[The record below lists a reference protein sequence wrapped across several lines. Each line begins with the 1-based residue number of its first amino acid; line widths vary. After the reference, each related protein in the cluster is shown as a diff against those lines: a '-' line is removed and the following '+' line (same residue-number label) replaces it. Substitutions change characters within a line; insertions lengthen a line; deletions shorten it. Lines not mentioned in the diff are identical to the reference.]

1 MKQPYNNKVTNIPFV
16 FTLEELGVFMPI
28 RKLIKITCTVVL
40 SLLVI
45 ILLFIGLRI
54 NSYKIFIT
62 SLVDGEKQIGLNKN
76 MTGFATDFPNIYSSG
91 DFGIVVVNVLPY
103 GTVRIIPNHE
113 GFSTTFVSPQDANL
127 ESLQRAYGEKLIILD
142 SIDQFSEDERKI
154 ISEITK
160 KDSKPRYDRD
170 TWVTRSY

>member
-1 MKQPYNNKVTNIPFV
+1 
-16 FTLEELGVFMPI
+16 MPI
-28 RKLIKITCTVVL
+28 KKLIKISCTVVL

-45 ILLFIGLRI
+45 ILLFVGIRI
-54 NSYKIFIT
+54 YEYQIFIT
-62 SLVDGEKQIGLNKN
+62 SLVDYGKRTGLNKN
-76 MTGFATDFPNIYSSG
+76 MTGFTTDFPYIYSNG

-103 GTVRIIPNHE
+103 GTVRIIPNHK
-113 GFSTTFVSPQDANL
+113 GFSKTFESPEDANL
-127 ESLQRAYGEKLIILD
+127 ESLQRAYGDELIILE

-154 ISEITK
+154 LSEITK

>member
-1 MKQPYNNKVTNIPFV
+1 
-16 FTLEELGVFMPI
+16 MPI
-28 RKLIKITCTVVL
+28 IKFIKITCTVVL

-45 ILLFIGLRI
+45 ILLFLGLRI

-76 MTGFATDFPNIYSSG
+76 MTGFATDFPYIYSNG

-103 GTVRIIPNHE
+103 GTVRIIPNHK
-113 GFSTTFVSPQDANL
+113 GFSKRFVSAEDANL
-127 ESLQRAYGEKLIILD
+127 ETLQRVYGEKLIILE
-142 SIDQFSEDERKI
+142 SVDQFSEDERQI

>member
-1 MKQPYNNKVTNIPFV
+1 MLSKKI
-16 FTLEELGVFMPI
+16 L
-28 RKLIKITCTVVL
+28 KITFISFVGLVL
-40 SLLVI
+40 I
-45 ILLFIGLRI
+45 ILLFISLRI

-76 MTGFATDFPNIYSSG
+76 MTGFATDFLYIYSSG

-103 GTVRIIPNHE
+103 GTVRIIPNYD
-113 GFSTTFVSPQDANL
+113 GFSTIFVSPQDANL
-127 ESLQRAYGEKLIILD
+127 ESLQRAYGEKLIILE
-142 SIDQFSEDERKI
+142 SIDQFTEDERKI

-170 TWVTRSY
+170 TWVIRSY

>member
-1 MKQPYNNKVTNIPFV
+1 M
-16 FTLEELGVFMPI
+16 L
-28 RKLIKITCTVVL
+28 
-40 SLLVI
+40 I

-76 MTGFATDFPNIYSSG
+76 MTGFATDFPYIYSNG

-103 GTVRIIPNHE
+103 GTVRIIPNYE
-113 GFSTTFVSPQDANL
+113 GFSNEFVSPQDANL

-142 SIDQFSEDERKI
+142 SIDQFSDDEKKI

>member
-1 MKQPYNNKVTNIPFV
+1 M
-16 FTLEELGVFMPI
+16 LS
-28 RKLIKITCTVVL
+28 RKILKITFIFFL
-40 SLLVI
+40 GLMLI

-76 MTGFATDFPNIYSSG
+76 MTGFATDFPYIYSNG

-103 GTVRIIPNHE
+103 GTVRIILNYE
-113 GFSTTFVSPQDANL
+113 GFSNEFVSPQDANL
-127 ESLQRAYGEKLIILD
+127 ESLQRAYGEKLIILE
-142 SIDQFSEDERKI
+142 SIDQFSGDEKKI

>member
-1 MKQPYNNKVTNIPFV
+1 M
-16 FTLEELGVFMPI
+16 LS
-28 RKLIKITCTVVL
+28 RKILKITFIFFL
-40 SLLVI
+40 GLMLI

-76 MTGFATDFPNIYSSG
+76 MTGFATDFPYIYSNG

-103 GTVRIIPNHE
+103 GTVRIIPNYE
-113 GFSTTFVSPQDANL
+113 GFSNEFVSPQDANL
-127 ESLQRAYGEKLIILD
+127 ESLQRAYGEKLIILE
-142 SIDQFSEDERKI
+142 SIDQFSDDEKKI
-154 ISEITK
+154 ISEISK

>member
-1 MKQPYNNKVTNIPFV
+1 M
-16 FTLEELGVFMPI
+16 LS
-28 RKLIKITCTVVL
+28 RKILKITFISFFGLVL
-40 SLLVI
+40 I

-76 MTGFATDFPNIYSSG
+76 MTGFATDFPNIYSNG

-103 GTVRIIPNHE
+103 GTVRIIPNYE

-142 SIDQFSEDERKI
+142 SVDQFSEDERKI

-170 TWVTRSY
+170 TWVTRSYWCIH

>member
-1 MKQPYNNKVTNIPFV
+1 M
-16 FTLEELGVFMPI
+16 LS
-28 RKLIKITCTVVL
+28 RKILKITFISFFGLVL
-40 SLLVI
+40 I

-76 MTGFATDFPNIYSSG
+76 MTGFATDFPNIYSNG

-103 GTVRIIPNHE
+103 GTVRIIPNYE

-127 ESLQRAYGEKLIILD
+127 EALQRAYGEKLIILD
-142 SIDQFSEDERKI
+142 SVDQFSEDERKI

-160 KDSKPRYDRD
+160 KDSKPRYDSD
-170 TWVTRSY
+170 TWVTRAYWFMERKLSK

>member
-1 MKQPYNNKVTNIPFV
+1 MS
-16 FTLEELGVFMPI
+16 LGVIMLSKKI
-28 RKLIKITCTVVL
+28 LKITFISFVGIVL
-40 SLLVI
+40 I
-45 ILLFIGLRI
+45 ILLFISLRI
-54 NSYKIFIT
+54 NSYKLFIT

-103 GTVRIIPNHE
+103 GTVRIIPNYD

-127 ESLQRAYGEKLIILD
+127 ESLQRAYGEKLIILE
-142 SIDQFSEDERKI
+142 SIDQFTEAERKI

-160 KDSKPRYDRD
+160 KDSKPRYDHD

>member
-1 MKQPYNNKVTNIPFV
+1 
-16 FTLEELGVFMPI
+16 MPI
-28 RKLIKITCTVVL
+28 KKLIKIISTVVL

-45 ILLFIGLRI
+45 ILLFIGIRI
-54 NSYKIFIT
+54 YEYQIFIN
-62 SLVDGEKQIGLNKN
+62 SLVDYGKQIGLNKN
-76 MTGFATDFPNIYSSG
+76 MTGFATDFPYIYSNG

-103 GTVRIIPNHE
+103 GTVRIIPNYD
-113 GFSTTFVSPQDANL
+113 GFSTTFVSSQDANL
-127 ESLQRAYGEKLIILD
+127 ESLQRAYGEKLIILE

-160 KDSKPRYDRD
+160 KDSKTRYDRD

>member
-1 MKQPYNNKVTNIPFV
+1 
-16 FTLEELGVFMPI
+16 MPI
-28 RKLIKITCTVVL
+28 KKLVKITCTVVL

-45 ILLFIGLRI
+45 ILNFVGIRI
-54 NSYKIFIT
+54 YEYQIFIT
-62 SLVDGEKQIGLNKN
+62 SLVDYGKRTGLNKN
-76 MTGFATDFPNIYSSG
+76 MTGFATDFPYIYSNG

-103 GTVRIIPNHE
+103 GTVRIIPNHK
-113 GFSTTFVSPQDANL
+113 GFSKIFESPGNGNL
-127 ESLQRAYGEKLIILD
+127 ESLQRAYGDELIVLE

>member
-1 MKQPYNNKVTNIPFV
+1 M
-16 FTLEELGVFMPI
+16 LS
-28 RKLIKITCTVVL
+28 RKILKITFISFFGLVL
-40 SLLVI
+40 I

-76 MTGFATDFPNIYSSG
+76 MTGFATDFPNIYSNG

-103 GTVRIIPNHE
+103 GTVRIIPNYE

-127 ESLQRAYGEKLIILD
+127 EALQRAYGEKLIILD
-142 SIDQFSEDERKI
+142 SVDQFSEDERKI

-170 TWVTRSY
+170 TWVTRSYWCIH

>member
-1 MKQPYNNKVTNIPFV
+1 
-16 FTLEELGVFMPI
+16 MPI
-28 RKLIKITCTVVL
+28 RKLIKISCTIVL

-45 ILLFIGLRI
+45 ILLFVGIRI
-54 NSYKIFIT
+54 YEYQIFIT
-62 SLVDGEKQIGLNKN
+62 SLVDYGKRTGLNKN
-76 MTGFATDFPNIYSSG
+76 MTGFVTDFPYIYSNG

-103 GTVRIIPNHE
+103 GTVRIIPNYK
-113 GFSTTFVSPQDANL
+113 GFSKTFMSPADGDL
-127 ESLQRAYGEKLIILD
+127 ESLQRAYGDKLIILD
-142 SIDQFSEDERKI
+142 SINQFSEDERKI

>member
-1 MKQPYNNKVTNIPFV
+1 M
-16 FTLEELGVFMPI
+16 LS
-28 RKLIKITCTVVL
+28 RKILKITFIFFL
-40 SLLVI
+40 GLMLI

-76 MTGFATDFPNIYSSG
+76 MTGFATDFPYIYSNG

-103 GTVRIIPNHE
+103 GTVRIIPNYE
-113 GFSTTFVSPQDANL
+113 GFSNQFVSPQDANL
-127 ESLQRAYGEKLIILD
+127 ESLQRAYGEKLIILE
-142 SIDQFSEDERKI
+142 SIDQFSDDEKKI

>member
-1 MKQPYNNKVTNIPFV
+1 
-16 FTLEELGVFMPI
+16 MPI

-54 NSYKIFIT
+54 NSYHIFIT
-62 SLVDGEKQIGLNKN
+62 SLVDGEKQTGLNKN
-76 MTGFATDFPNIYSSG
+76 MTGFATDFPYIYSNG

-103 GTVRIIPNHE
+103 GTVRIIPNHK
-113 GFSTTFVSPQDANL
+113 GFSKTFESPADSNL
-127 ESLQRAYGEKLIILD
+127 QYLQKAYGDELIILD

>member
-1 MKQPYNNKVTNIPFV
+1 MLSKKI
-16 FTLEELGVFMPI
+16 L
-28 RKLIKITCTVVL
+28 KITFISFVGLVL
-40 SLLVI
+40 I
-45 ILLFIGLRI
+45 ILLFISLRI

-76 MTGFATDFPNIYSSG
+76 MTGFATDFPYIYSNG

-103 GTVRIIPNHE
+103 GTVRIIPNHK
-113 GFSTTFVSPQDANL
+113 GFSKTFESPGDGNL
-127 ESLQRAYGEKLIILD
+127 ESLQRAYGDELIVLE

>member
-1 MKQPYNNKVTNIPFV
+1 MSIK
-16 FTLEELGVFMPI
+16 
-28 RKLIKITCTVVL
+28 KLIKIISTVVL

-45 ILLFIGLRI
+45 ILLFIGIRI
-54 NSYKIFIT
+54 YEYQIFIN
-62 SLVDGEKQIGLNKN
+62 SLVDYGKQIGLNKN
-76 MTGFATDFPNIYSSG
+76 MTGFATDFPYIYSNG

-103 GTVRIIPNHE
+103 GTVRIIPNYD
-113 GFSTTFVSPQDANL
+113 GFSTTFVSPQDVNI

-170 TWVTRSY
+170 TWVTRSYWLMERKFYK

>member
-1 MKQPYNNKVTNIPFV
+1 
-16 FTLEELGVFMPI
+16 MPI
-28 RKLIKITCTVVL
+28 SKLIKIICTVVL

-45 ILLFIGLRI
+45 ILLFIGIRI
-54 NSYKIFIT
+54 YEYQIFIT
-62 SLVDGEKQIGLNKN
+62 SLVDYGKQTGLNKN
-76 MTGFATDFPNIYSSG
+76 MTGFATDFPYIYSNG

-103 GTVRIIPNHE
+103 GTVRIIPNHK
-113 GFSTTFVSPQDANL
+113 GLSKTFESPEDGNL
-127 ESLQRAYGEKLIILD
+127 ESLQRAYGDELIILE

-170 TWVTRSY
+170 TWVTRSYWFMVRNLYK

>member
-1 MKQPYNNKVTNIPFV
+1 
-16 FTLEELGVFMPI
+16 MPI
-28 RKLIKITCTVVL
+28 RKLLKITCKVVL

-45 ILLFIGLRI
+45 ILLFVGLRI

-62 SLVDGEKQIGLNKN
+62 SLVDGEKQVGLNKN
-76 MTGFATDFPNIYSSG
+76 MTGFATDFPYIYSNG

-103 GTVRIIPNHE
+103 GTVRIIPNYE
-113 GFSTTFVSPQDANL
+113 GFSTIFVSPQDANL
-127 ESLQRAYGEKLIILD
+127 ESLQRAYGDKLIILH

>member
-1 MKQPYNNKVTNIPFV
+1 MLSKKI
-16 FTLEELGVFMPI
+16 L
-28 RKLIKITCTVVL
+28 KITFISFVGIVL
-40 SLLVI
+40 I
-45 ILLFIGLRI
+45 ILLFISLRI
-54 NSYKIFIT
+54 NSYKLFIT

-103 GTVRIIPNHE
+103 GTVRIIPNHD

-127 ESLQRAYGEKLIILD
+127 ESLQRAYGEKLIILE
-142 SIDQFSEDERKI
+142 SIDQFTEAERKI

-160 KDSKPRYDRD
+160 KDSKPRYDHD

>member
-1 MKQPYNNKVTNIPFV
+1 M
-16 FTLEELGVFMPI
+16 LS
-28 RKLIKITCTVVL
+28 RKILKITFISFFCLVL
-40 SLLVI
+40 I

-76 MTGFATDFPNIYSSG
+76 MTGFATDFPNIYSNG

-103 GTVRIIPNHE
+103 GTVRIIPNYE

-127 ESLQRAYGEKLIILD
+127 EALQRAYGEKLIILD
-142 SIDQFSEDERKI
+142 SVDQFSEDERKI

-160 KDSKPRYDRD
+160 KDSKPRYDSD
-170 TWVTRSY
+170 TWVTRAY

>member
-1 MKQPYNNKVTNIPFV
+1 M
-16 FTLEELGVFMPI
+16 LS
-28 RKLIKITCTVVL
+28 RKILKITFIFFL
-40 SLLVI
+40 GLMLI

-76 MTGFATDFPNIYSSG
+76 MTGFATDFPYIYSNG

-103 GTVRIIPNHE
+103 GTVRIIPNYE
-113 GFSTTFVSPQDANL
+113 GFSNEFVSPQDANL
-127 ESLQRAYGEKLIILD
+127 ESLQRAYGEKLIILE
-142 SIDQFSEDERKI
+142 SIDQFSDDEKKI

>member
-1 MKQPYNNKVTNIPFV
+1 M
-16 FTLEELGVFMPI
+16 LS
-28 RKLIKITCTVVL
+28 RKILKITFISFLGLVL
-40 SLLVI
+40 I

-76 MTGFATDFPNIYSSG
+76 MTGFATDFPNIYSNG

-103 GTVRIIPNHE
+103 GTVRIIPNYE

-127 ESLQRAYGEKLIILD
+127 EALQRAYGEKLIILD
-142 SIDQFSEDERKI
+142 SVDQFLEDERKI
-154 ISEITK
+154 ITEITK

>member
-1 MKQPYNNKVTNIPFV
+1 MPSKKILKIISISF
-16 FTLEELGVFMPI
+16 LG
-28 RKLIKITCTVVL
+28 LIL
-40 SLLVI
+40 I

-62 SLVDGEKQIGLNKN
+62 SLVDGEKQIGLNKH
-76 MTGFATDFPNIYSSG
+76 MTGFATDFPYIYSNG

-103 GTVRIIPNHE
+103 GTIRIIPNYE
-113 GFSTTFVSPQDANL
+113 GFSTTFVSPEDGNL
-127 ESLQRAYGEKLIILD
+127 ESLQRAYGDELIILE

>member
-1 MKQPYNNKVTNIPFV
+1 
-16 FTLEELGVFMPI
+16 MPI
-28 RKLIKITCTVVL
+28 RKLIKIICTVVL

-45 ILLFIGLRI
+45 ILIFVGIRI
-54 NSYKIFIT
+54 YEYQIFIT
-62 SLVDGEKQIGLNKN
+62 SLVDYGKQTGLNKN
-76 MTGFATDFPNIYSSG
+76 MTGFATDFPYIYSNG

-103 GTVRIIPNHE
+103 GTVRIIPNYE

-127 ESLQRAYGEKLIILD
+127 EALQRAYGEKLIILD
-142 SIDQFSEDERKI
+142 SVDQFLEDERKI